1 MFSLDDDPGDAAT
14 VSMFI
19 RTRQPGGLL
28 LILANSTS
36 QYLRLWLEEGRVKVQ
51 VNTFETFVGRGL
63 VSDGHFHLVSLSLD
77 ATEAVLFQA
86 AQNQGSLQIRPI
98 QAQRGDRVFVG
109 GLPDSRATAMF
120 GGYFKGCFQDLRI
133 NSKRLQFFPIA
144 APVESHR
151 LEKLSSV
158 ARGCSGDDACAVSTA
173 SLYRADVPPP
183 HPRSDLSLSGP
194 ISVLPGQPLSQRRGV
209 LLHVG

>member
-1 MFSLDDDPGDAAT
+1 
-14 VSMFI
+14 MFI
-19 RTRQPGGLL
+19 RTRRPSGLL
-28 LILANSTS
+28 LVLANSTS

-63 VSDGHFHLVSLSLD
+63 VSDGHFHLVSLRLD

-86 AQNQGSLQIRPI
+86 AQNQGSLQVRPI
-98 QAQRGDRVFVG
+98 QAQAGDQVFVG

-151 LEKLSSV
+151 LEELISV
-158 ARGCSGDDACAVSTA
+158 SRGCSGDDACAVSTPVA
-173 SLYRADVPPP
+173 S
-183 HPRSDLSLSGP
+183 PRSPPLPRLTLLCPPRSSPVSTEECATPCGMTLSVTAPPTPRGSAA
-194 ISVLPGQPLSQRRGV
+194 RR
-209 LLHVG
+209 